1 MAAILYL
8 ASMNTT
14 EEDFISAY
22 EAALATQ
29 QWENVAPLMHAN
41 VGITFSNGSSYKGL
55 AEVEQAY
62 RRNFELIEEE
72 KFSISDVHWVL
83 RNEHMAVYQF
93 TFAWTGIINSQQA
106 SGGGHGT
113 ATLICEEGK
122 WLLLAEQLGK

>member
-1 MAAILYL
+1 
-8 ASMNTT
+8 MNTT
-14 EEDFISAY
+14 AEGFVKAY
-22 EAALATQ
+22 ETALATQ

-41 VGITFSNGSSYKGL
+41 VGITFSNGSTYKGL

-72 KFSISDVHWVL
+72 HFTISEVHWVL
-83 RNEHMAVYQF
+83 RNERMAVYQF

-113 ATLICEEGK
+113 ATLVCEEGQ